1 MRPTTFIISVL
12 LCCVYLPSAF
22 GQGYNKSKGAA
33 NANTEREQQ
42 VEEVSGDLIPAEVVG
57 NKPNNLDSVLN
68 PTLGVMDSY
77 TPRQCDGYNL
87 TAQKIECEKK
97 NLDDLK
103 KLELKFDKK
112 KDKDGLAKLS
122 ETVAKQEEKIAGL
135 ESERNEEIKTDKKEH
150 GGTADKT
157 MEDDSKRRK
166 CGDYGGL
173 DCNQTTGIHEGIR
186 AGIGLVNNAGA
197 SATSLAGVNAS
208 AKVSKKGSSATNSD
222 FTDANRETLRFA
234 GWQNSANSLLTMGA
248 SAIQFMRGGKHKD
261 SAIDIEKLR
270 DQNINKL
277 DGELEA
283 AKEAHNTEVAAIN
296 ADKNMDNKAKEAA
309 IKEKEKAHKAELA
322 SIDKKKANVYRN
334 SDDEIAAQEDAKSA
348 SRIAAG
354 VTMLGAANQAAEAAR
369 MGILMKNQAAGSETT
384 ADAPVFSMSNQGGQ
398 VIDPGSAINPNDA
411 VETAAVNTSDTGMA
425 NEKIDGG
432 LKDFDP
438 NFGNNNVAGQAPGEF
453 KDAALTSAPGGG
465 SSPGGSGGTSAA
477 RDSGDGKQDA
487 VAGKP
492 QSGGKYEGGDGG
504 GSKFS
509 RGGGGGGS
517 GRSGVGLDG
526 GFADLLK
533 RMLPGGADDKAA
545 SKAAIGL
552 DNDRTPASDRA
563 AVISREKNIFKE
575 ISKRY
580 LKKNSE
586 GAVLFQ

>member
-1 MRPTTFIISVL
+1 M
-12 LCCVYLPSAF
+12 
-22 GQGYNKSKGAA
+22 
-33 NANTEREQQ
+33 
-42 VEEVSGDLIPAEVVG
+42 
-57 NKPNNLDSVLN
+57 
-68 PTLGVMDSY
+68 
-77 TPRQCDGYNL
+77 
-87 TAQKIECEKK
+87 
-97 NLDDLK
+97 
-103 KLELKFDKK
+103 
-112 KDKDGLAKLS
+112 LS
-122 ETVAKQEEKIAGL
+122 
-135 ESERNEEIKTDKKEH
+135 
-150 GGTADKT
+150 
-157 MEDDSKRRK
+157 
-166 CGDYGGL
+166 
-173 DCNQTTGIHEGIR
+173 
-186 AGIGLVNNAGA
+186 
-197 SATSLAGVNAS
+197 
-208 AKVSKKGSSATNSD
+208 
-222 FTDANRETLRFA
+222 
-234 GWQNSANSLLTMGA
+234 
-248 SAIQFMRGGKHKD
+248 
-261 SAIDIEKLR
+261 
-270 DQNINKL
+270 
-277 DGELEA
+277 
-283 AKEAHNTEVAAIN
+283 
-296 ADKNMDNKAKEAA
+296 
-309 IKEKEKAHKAELA
+309 
-322 SIDKKKANVYRN
+322 
-334 SDDEIAAQEDAKSA
+334 
-348 SRIAAG
+348 
-354 VTMLGAANQAAEAAR
+354 AANQAAEAAR
-369 MGILMKNQAAGSETT
+369 MGILLKNQTAGSETS
-384 ADAPVFSMSNQGGQ
+384 ADAPTFTLSNQGGQ

-517 GRSGVGLDG
+517 GRSGVGVDG